1 MKGKKNNR
9 KKIFISLILILV
21 GFVYLYFNGFSYPGN
36 IHISQA
42 YLIKEGAD
50 GRWYLLD
57 EGHERLLCIDKQNK
71 VLYSVE
77 NPQDA
82 GKRTLYI
89 DDFCVDK
96 SGNLYLQ
103 TSLWDGMHVSEEV
116 ILSYDSAGKQ
126 KEVIRQWDYSS
137 EWVYKHKIYGI
148 SMYQDKLQ
156 YVILNKNQI
165 ELTGDKKVEITYPDA
180 DTRISDC
187 VLVENRLYIL
197 DKNGK
202 IFEKEDIYSTEEIRK
217 IFDVNKSRF
226 SDGIPYKLSISQNGK
241 IFYTDIRNR
250 MVVMLDS
257 DDYRPVP
264 IVKNT
269 DTLTVWTMQSE
280 EELIF
285 TADFE
290 AGQIWQTDGTLQTEI
305 RDLHTDGIKIALWGI
320 SVFFVLAGIV
330 GIAVPFF
337 ILVKTYSGVF
347 SSVKRL
353 GLLIGAM
360 LLLVAGTV
368 SAMLIKEFR
377 SNYRQKVEEQI
388 EIAAYMEAEQI
399 KNEDISS
406 IKRAA
411 DYDGTAYKNISRI
424 MSETLPIDIE
434 FYQNIYCN
442 ILIMDE
448 QKNAFAVAYLDQSIG
463 DYYPLDETETEEVQ
477 QVYETGKALWNKEKE
492 DISGN
497 YIYIKVPVKNQ
508 AGDVTGVVAVGTEL
522 IVLDQILAD
531 IIKNILSVLVVLIL
545 LFCIF
550 FEEVLSFLE
559 EGKKYQ
565 EAEKET
571 KKASPCHLM
580 RLIIFG
586 VFVAYNMTASFLPVY
601 LMRYVQNAHFGNTE
615 LAASLPVTLNIF
627 VIGATSLIC
636 QKLTVKLGI
645 RKLAVLSGICSF
657 AGNAMLFITPSY
669 IAIVAGL
676 LLDGIG
682 VGFMTNAVYILI
694 SQIADSRN
702 RMEGLAVYNSAYL
715 AGINFGV
722 MLGSLLAVQFGQR
735 IVFVF
740 VCAVWVILVGIIMSI
755 GHALEPDETKEKN
768 KQDFKTAEEIKERIK
783 GEGIKSSASQKGI
796 RKFLSDKA
804 VSSFFILIQNPYIIF
819 GSFVFYYV
827 PLFCDQEGFSELA
840 STLLLLLYAEIPV
853 FMGNWTTKWMIE
865 KLKYRSMYLACGINV
880 LSLLVF
886 VCYPKLLGMILALIL
901 MGLGACFGKPVQQMY
916 FLDLESVK
924 EYGEDKSIGIY
935 NFTENIG
942 ESLGPVVFGQL
953 MFISP
958 LIRGVLPFCVAVT
971 GMGGIYYL
979 INRKKENTGK
989 M

>member
-9 KKIFISLILILV
+9 RKIFIFLIMILV
-21 GFVYLYFNGFSYPGN
+21 GFVYLHFNGFSYPGN
-36 IHISQA
+36 INISQA
-42 YLIKEGAD
+42 YSLKEGAD
-50 GRWYLLD
+50 GRRYLLD
-57 EGHERLLCIDKQNK
+57 EGHERLLCIDKQNN
-71 VLYSVE
+71 VLYSIE
-77 NPQDA
+77 NPQDTN
-82 GKRTLYI
+82 KRTLYI

-116 ILSYDSAGKQ
+116 ILSYDSNGKQ

-137 EWVYKHKIYGI
+137 DWVYKHKIYGL
-148 SMYQDKLQ
+148 SLYQDKLQ
-156 YVILNKNQI
+156 YVILNENQI
-165 ELTGDKKVEITYPDA
+165 ELTVDKEVEITYPEA

-187 VLVENRLYIL
+187 VLIENKLYIL

-202 IFEKEDIYSTEEIRK
+202 IFEKEDIYSTEELREV
-217 IFDVNKSRF
+217 FDVNKSEF
-226 SDGIPYKLSISQNGK
+226 SNGIPYKLSISQNGNL
-241 IFYTDIRNR
+241 FYTDIRNR
-250 MVVMLDS
+250 MVMMLNTDDS
-257 DDYRPVP
+257 IPVP
-264 IVKNT
+264 VVENT
-269 DTLTVWTMQSE
+269 DTLTVWTMESDKGE
-280 EELIF
+280 ALIF
-285 TADFE
+285 SAE
-290 AGQIWQTDGTLQTEI
+290 SESGQIWQTDGTLQSEI
-305 RDLHTDGIKIALWGI
+305 KDLHVDGIKIALWGI
-320 SVFFVLAGIV
+320 SVFLVLAGVAGIIV
-330 GIAVPFF
+330 P
-337 ILVKTYSGVF
+337 ILLLLKTCSGVL

-360 LLLVAGTV
+360 LLLVAATV
-368 SAMLIKEFR
+368 SAMLIREFR

-388 EIAAYMEAEQI
+388 EIAAYMEAERI

-406 IKRAA
+406 IRTAA

-424 MSETLPIDIE
+424 MSETMPTDIE
-434 FYQNIYCN
+434 FYQSIYCN

-477 QVYETGKALWNKEKE
+477 QVYETGNALWNKGKE

-497 YIYIKVPVKNQ
+497 YIYIKVPVKDQDGN
-508 AGDVTGVVAVGTEL
+508 VTGVVAVGTEL

-531 IIKNILSVLVVLIL
+531 IIKNILSVLLILIL

-559 EGKKYQ
+559 EGRKYQ
-565 EAEKET
+565 KAEKET

-601 LMRYVQNAHFGNTE
+601 LMRYVQNAHFANTE

-657 AGNAMLFITPSY
+657 AGNAMLFIAPSY

-676 LLDGIG
+676 ILDGVG

-694 SQIADSRN
+694 SQIADYEN
-702 RMEGLAVYNSAYL
+702 RMEGLAVYNSTYL

-740 VCAVWVILVGIIMSI
+740 VCTVWVVLVGIIMSI
-755 GHALEPDETKEKN
+755 GHALEHGDAKEKN
-768 KQDFKTAEEIKERIK
+768 KGDSETEERVKENVNVKK
-783 GEGIKSSASQKGI
+783 GAPKKGIK
-796 RKFLSDKA
+796 KFLSDKA

-827 PLFCDQEGFSELA
+827 PLFCDQQGFSELA

-865 KLKYRSMYLACGINV
+865 KLKYHSMYLACGINV
-880 LSLLVF
+880 LALLVF
-886 VCYPKLLGMILALIL
+886 VCYPKLPGMILALIL
-901 MGLGACFGKPVQQMY
+901 MGVGACFGKTVQQMY

-958 LIRGVLPFCVAVT
+958 LIKGVLPFCMAVT
-971 GMGGIYYL
+971 GMGGIYFL
-979 INRKKENTGK
+979 INRKKEKENI
-989 M
+989 

>member
-1 MKGKKNNR
+1 MV
-9 KKIFISLILILV
+9 FLIMMLV
-21 GFVYLYFNGFSYPGN
+21 GFVYLHFNGLSYPGN
-36 IHISQA
+36 MKISQA
-42 YLIKEGAD
+42 YLLKEGED
-50 GRWYLLD
+50 GRRYLLD

-77 NPQDA
+77 NPQDEQ
-82 GKRTLYI
+82 KNTLYI

-103 TSLWDGMHVSEEV
+103 TSCWDGMHLSEEL
-116 ILSYDSAGKQ
+116 ILGYDSDGNQ
-126 KEVIRQWDYSS
+126 KEVISQWDYSS
-137 EWVYKHKIYGI
+137 TWVYKHKIYGL
-148 SMYQDKLQ
+148 SLYQDQLQ
-156 YVILNKNQI
+156 YVILEKDQI
-165 ELTGDKKVEITYPDA
+165 KLSGEENIEIPYQDA
-180 DTRISDC
+180 QTRISDC
-187 VLVENRLYIL
+187 AFRENKLYIL

-202 IFEKEDIYSTEEIRK
+202 IYEKEDLSSDKDARE
-217 IFDVNKSRF
+217 IFDVNKSEL
-226 SDGIPYKLSISQNGK
+226 SNGIPYDLSVSQDGKL
-241 IFYTDIRNR
+241 FYTDIRSR
-250 MVVMLDS
+250 MVVMLDPE
-257 DDYRPVP
+257 DYLLVPV
-264 IVKNT
+264 VEDT

-280 EELIF
+280 NEETLIF
-285 TADFE
+285 TADSE
-290 AGQIWQTDGTLQTEI
+290 AGQIWQTDGTLQSEI
-305 RDLHTDGIKIALWGI
+305 KEIHGDGIKIALWGI
-320 SVFFVLAGIV
+320 SIFLVLAGVV
-330 GIAVPFF
+330 GMILPFLF
-337 ILVKTYSGVF
+337 WLKSHYGVL
-347 SSVKRL
+347 SNVKRL

-388 EIAAYMEAEQI
+388 EIAAYMEAQQI
-399 KNEDISS
+399 KKEDIGS
-406 IKRAA
+406 IKTAA
-411 DYDGTAYKNISRI
+411 DYDGTAYKNISQI
-424 MSETLPIDIE
+424 MSETFPTDIE

-442 ILIMDE
+442 ILVMDE
-448 QKNAFAVAYLDQSIG
+448 QENAYAIAYLDQSIG
-463 DYYPLDETETEEVQ
+463 DFFPLDETETEEVQ
-477 QVYETGKALWNKEKE
+477 LVYETGEAVWNKGKE

-497 YIYIKVPVKNQ
+497 YIYIKVPVKNES
-508 AGDVTGVVAVGTEL
+508 GKVTGVVAVGTEL
-522 IVLDQILAD
+522 TVLDQILAD
-531 IIKNILSVLVVLIL
+531 IIKNILSVLVILIL

-559 EGKKYQ
+559 ESKKYQ
-565 EAEKET
+565 EAEKERP
-571 KKASPCHLM
+571 KASPSHLM

-601 LMRYVQNAHFGNTE
+601 LMRYAQNAHFGNTE
-615 LAASLPVTLNIF
+615 LAASIPVTLNIF

-657 AGNAMLFITPSY
+657 AGNVMLFFAPSY

-676 LLDGIG
+676 ILDGIG

-694 SQIADSRN
+694 SRIADAED

-715 AGINFGV
+715 AGLNFGV

-735 IVFVF
+735 IVFVC
-740 VCAVWVILVGIIMSI
+740 VSSVWVILVGIIMSI
-755 GHALEPDETKEKN
+755 GHVLDQGEENEESKDDSQAGREVEK
-768 KQDFKTAEEIKERIK
+768 A
-783 GEGIKSSASQKGI
+783 GGGKGI
-796 RKFLSDKA
+796 RKFLADKA
-804 VSSFFILIQNPYIIF
+804 VTSFFILIQNPYIIF

-853 FMGNWTTKWMIE
+853 VMGNWTTKWMIE

-880 LSLLVF
+880 LALLIF
-886 VCYPKLLGMILALIL
+886 VCYPKLPGMILALIL
-901 MGLGACFGKPVQQMY
+901 MGIGACFGKTVQQMY

-953 MFISP
+953 MFVSP
-958 LIRGVLPFCVAVT
+958 LIRGVLPFCIAVT
-971 GMGGIYYL
+971 GMGGIYYF
-979 INRKKENTGK
+979 INRKRG
-989 M
+989 